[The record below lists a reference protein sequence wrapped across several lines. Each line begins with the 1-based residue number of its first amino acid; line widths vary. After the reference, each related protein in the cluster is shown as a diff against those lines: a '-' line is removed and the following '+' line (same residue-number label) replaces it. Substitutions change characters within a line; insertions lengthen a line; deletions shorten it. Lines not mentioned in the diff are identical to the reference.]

1 MELKGQSKADGGN
14 MNFKKRKII
23 FHLHHENQCER
34 HLI

>member
-23 FHLHHENQCER
+23 FHLHH
-34 HLI
+34 